1 MVHCPKGRGK
11 KEAERESAT
20 PRAHSNTKI
29 TKMLQGIPTM
39 SPHIANAVEEAI
51 TTRPNAT
58 TKTKLAPL
66 NIGIRDNQLL
76 VDKNGDKFV
85 DLLSDLGWD
94 YQCMTSSGRETYDK
108 LMQMLGIIKPDEV
121 YMEI

>member
-1 MVHCPKGRGK
+1 M
-11 KEAERESAT
+11 
-20 PRAHSNTKI
+20 
-29 TKMLQGIPTM
+29 
-39 SPHIANAVEEAI
+39 
-51 TTRPNAT
+51 T

-66 NIGIRDNQLL
+66 NIGVRDNQLL

-108 LMQMLGIIKPDEV
+108 LMQMFGIIEPDEV
-121 YMEI
+121 YM

>member
-1 MVHCPKGRGK
+1 M
-11 KEAERESAT
+11 ETE
-20 PRAHSNTKI
+20 
-29 TKMLQGIPTM
+29 
-39 SPHIANAVEEAI
+39 
-51 TTRPNAT
+51 
-58 TKTKLAPL
+58 TKLAPL
-66 NIGIRDNQLL
+66 NIGVRDNQLL

-108 LMQMLGIIKPDEV
+108 LMQMLGFIEPDEV

>member
-1 MVHCPKGRGK
+1 M
-11 KEAERESAT
+11 
-20 PRAHSNTKI
+20 
-29 TKMLQGIPTM
+29 
-39 SPHIANAVEEAI
+39 
-51 TTRPNAT
+51 T
-58 TKTKLAPL
+58 TKTKLEPL
-66 NIGIRDNQLL
+66 NIGVKDNQLL

>member
-1 MVHCPKGRGK
+1 M
-11 KEAERESAT
+11 
-20 PRAHSNTKI
+20 
-29 TKMLQGIPTM
+29 
-39 SPHIANAVEEAI
+39 
-51 TTRPNAT
+51 T
-58 TKTKLAPL
+58 TKTKLEPL

-85 DLLSDLGWD
+85 DLLQDLGWD

-108 LMQMLGIIKPDEV
+108 LMQMLGIIEPDEV

>member
-1 MVHCPKGRGK
+1 MQLK
-11 KEAERESAT
+11 KKFTTHYIR
-20 PRAHSNTKI
+20 KI
-29 TKMLQGIPTM
+29 KTM
-39 SPHIANAVEEAI
+39 E
-51 TTRPNAT
+51 

-66 NIGIRDNQLL
+66 NIGVRDNQLL

-108 LMQMLGIIKPDEV
+108 LMQMLGFIEPDEV